1 MKKTI
6 TFNQPVTDKQ
16 LGFGLFAL
24 LKSKG
29 FGQKRELNPAE
40 PFIVVDF
47 QNNEFSSSATAI
59 GTAINIPANYAEL
72 I

>member
-6 TFNQPVTDKQ
+6 TFNQPVTNKQ

-29 FGQKRELNPAE
+29 FEQRRELNPAE
-40 PFIVVDF
+40 PFIIVDF
-47 QNNEFSSSATAI
+47 KGNEFSSSATAI
-59 GTAINIPANYAEL
+59 GTAIDIPADYAEL